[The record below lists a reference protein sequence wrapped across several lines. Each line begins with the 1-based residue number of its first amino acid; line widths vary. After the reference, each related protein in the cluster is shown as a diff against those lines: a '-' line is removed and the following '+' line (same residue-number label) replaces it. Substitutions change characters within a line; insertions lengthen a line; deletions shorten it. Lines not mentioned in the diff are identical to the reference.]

1 MLGKTKTATNTQTHK
16 HKTHTHRYSHLD
28 SEVVQDC
35 NQVETNLPHG
45 WEDKVG
51 GEVFSSRLLSRKG
64 HVKEDT
70 PGGKQQ
76 LATSKLLQPILRL
89 PILKSVIHQNWQSRS
104 YKLDHFSFLKM
115 INHQPA
121 NLLLKLDETHD
132 TVTATHQS

>member
-45 WEDKVG
+45 GEDKVG

-64 HVKEDT
+64 HVKEDA
-70 PGGKQQ
+70 PGGKQ
-76 LATSKLLQPILRL
+76 
-89 PILKSVIHQNWQSRS
+89 
-104 YKLDHFSFLKM
+104 
-115 INHQPA
+115 
-121 NLLLKLDETHD
+121 
-132 TVTATHQS
+132 